1 MPTILDVLTEK
12 ITQVQLDKGRIRDRL
27 HHSDWNSKVTE
38 TATLNDIAGAIEVIK
53 TYPLPGT
60 GAEAR
65 KIELGPETPQGISY
79 TIPEGFHAGTETI
92 LWVDNDAQD
101 EQERLLYTHPIVTP
115 KKNETVT
122 AEIPQHY
129 WGLAPV
135 VVAKIPDP
143 YHDVSSVNLDP
154 NWVLPTGK
162 YVDKYGKPQVGNMAI
177 VQNDPALPQQ
187 WYLRPNNRKH
197 TLPVGKYYYSDVN
210 YTIEVRDD
218 DLQQPTFTPS
228 ESKQELLATTSN
240 KFISKVTVN
249 PIPDTYVLG
258 QTILDLLDGI

>member
-12 ITQVQLDKGRIRDRL
+12 INQTIADKGRIRDRL
-27 HHSDWNSKVTE
+27 HHSDWNSKVTA
-38 TATLNDIAGAIEVIK
+38 TATLNDIANAIERIT

-60 GAEAR
+60 GDEAR
-65 KIELGPETPQGISY
+65 TIPLGPETVQGSAF
-79 TIPEGFHAGTETI
+79 TIPEGFHDGSETI

-101 EQERLLYTHPIVTP
+101 ERERLLYTHPIVTP
-115 KKNETVT
+115 KKDSITQ
-122 AEIPQHY
+122 ALIPQGY
-129 WGLAPV
+129 WGLSPV
-135 VVAKIPDP
+135 TVAKIPDP

-154 NWVLPTGK
+154 NWVLPIGK
-162 YVDKYGKPQVGNMAI
+162 YVDKYGNPQVGNMAF

-187 WYLRPNNRKH
+187 YYLKPNRLKH

-210 YTIEVRDD
+210 YTVEIKDD
-218 DLQQPTFTPS
+218 DLQDVTLTPTDGT
-228 ESKQELLATTSN
+228 QEVLATKSN
-240 KFISKVTVN
+240 KFINKVTVN